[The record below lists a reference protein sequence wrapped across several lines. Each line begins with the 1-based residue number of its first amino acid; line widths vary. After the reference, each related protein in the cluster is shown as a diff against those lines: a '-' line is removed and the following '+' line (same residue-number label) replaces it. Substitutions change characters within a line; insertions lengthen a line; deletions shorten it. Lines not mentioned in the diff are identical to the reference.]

1 MIFDFQ
7 GERQRVAHQMS
18 DALVFGWPAMP
29 ATLASIP
36 LKVQVFYSPHPQ
48 TAYQNQRFHVLH
60 IHRLWPS
67 PDSQ

>member
-36 LKVQVFYSPHPQ
+36 LKVQVFY
-48 TAYQNQRFHVLH
+48 TQN
-60 IHRLWPS
+60 
-67 PDSQ
+67 